1 MTSKEF
7 YNYAIKNNCEVTPI
21 EGLNITGIS
30 LRFKNKK
37 NPKLYA
43 HLSLPLSDK
52 GLPDV
57 VVQRLCI
64 NLGISL
70 PPGF

>member
-7 YNYAIKNNCEVTPI
+7 YEYAQKNDCEVTPI
-21 EGLNITGIS
+21 EGLNITGPA

-37 NPKLYA
+37 NSKLYA
-43 HLSLPLSDK
+43 HLSLPLNDK
-52 GLPDV
+52 ELPNGV
-57 VVQRLCI
+57 IQRLCI
-64 NLGISL
+64 NLGIQL

>member
-7 YNYAIKNNCEVTPI
+7 YDYAIKNDCEVTPI

-37 NPKLYA
+37 NPKLYT
-43 HLSLPLSDK
+43 HLSLPLSNK
-52 GLPDV
+52 ELPDGV
-57 VVQRLCI
+57 IQRLCI

-70 PPGF
+70 PTGF